1 MSLLFETGSLGHRH
15 MSSSSSLVNLV
26 NALTCLPGVGQKS
39 AQRMALHLI
48 ERDQEGAGRL
58 AKAINTALDK
68 VQHCQQCRNFSD
80 SDLCEICVNP
90 KRNASTLCIVE
101 TPADVLAIESSGAF
115 QGSYYVLLGRLSPL
129 DGIGPDQLGLDKLED
144 YLQAGSV
151 EEIILATSATVEGD
165 ITAQFVADIAHKT
178 DISTSRLA
186 RGIPLGGE
194 LEFVDSGTLSRAL
207 LGRQRFE

>member
-1 MSLLFETGSLGHRH
+1 
-15 MSSSSSLVNLV
+15 MSSSSSLVKLV

-48 ERDQEGAGRL
+48 ERDQEGAGQL
-58 AKAINTALDK
+58 AIAINTALEK

-115 QGSYYVLLGRLSPL
+115 QGSYFVLLGRLSPL
-129 DGIGPDQLGLDKLED
+129 DGIGPDQLGLDRLED
-144 YLQAGSV
+144 YLQAGTV
-151 EEIILATSATVEGD
+151 DEIILATSATVEGD

-178 DISTSRLA
+178 DIRTSRLA

-207 LGRQRFE
+207 LGRQNFD